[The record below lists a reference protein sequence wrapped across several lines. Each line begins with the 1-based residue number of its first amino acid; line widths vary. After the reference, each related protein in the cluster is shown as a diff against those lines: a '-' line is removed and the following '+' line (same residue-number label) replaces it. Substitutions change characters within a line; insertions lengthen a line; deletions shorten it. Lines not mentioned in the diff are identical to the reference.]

1 MQHTEVQIHHDIP
14 RGLAVIDGAAQA
26 ENLAGKHPP
35 DTADSMATLVVRG
48 DGNVDELGRRVGVA
62 KGDDGDVDVAS
73 LLDSLGVGTR
83 IRDDNQA
90 RLLERAGDVVG
101 ERTGGETTGNGL
113 GACVRGKFEDGTLAI
128 GTGRDDANVRGVVDG
143 NDNPR
148 SQNDL
153 LPEGGCQ

>member
-1 MQHTEVQIHHDIP
+1 MTRTRP
-14 RGLAVIDGAAQA
+14 RPSPRRQA
-26 ENLAGKHPP
+26 SPRDPVRP
-35 DTADSMATLVVRG
+35 D
-48 DGNVDELGRRVGVA
+48 
-62 KGDDGDVDVAS
+62 
-73 LLDSLGVGTR
+73 
-83 IRDDNQA
+83 A